1 MFAAVDLGSN
11 SFRLH
16 IGEPAGG
23 RIHIV
28 RTARNP
34 IRLAAGLDADNMLSE
49 AAMRSAIHCLQ
60 EFRKILDE
68 YQLDAMRVVATNTM
82 RVAKNADLLLPLAE
96 NAIGHPI
103 DIISGEEEGRLIYM
117 GVARAIERHDER
129 RLVIDIGGGSTEVIA
144 GTGGDI
150 GLVESFGI
158 GTQPQTLAYFP
169 DGRITAHNFDAAVT
183 AARARFEDAA
193 SLYHAKGW
201 DTAYGSSGT
210 MRAISEVI
218 ARNAIGDGTVS
229 QHSLQA
235 LRAIL
240 LDLGHVDA
248 FVLPGVKRERVP
260 VMVGG
265 LTVLIGA
272 MQELKVE
279 RLTAI
284 NAGLRLGVL
293 SDLELRA
300 NRRDRR
306 DAAIRA
312 CMGRFRVD
320 SGRALRTVGI
330 ATQLFER
337 LQPQGETHRPYL
349 AWAAMLHEIGLAI
362 SMSGAHK
369 HGAYIVEHA
378 DLGGFTTREQ
388 RMLSTLVLGQ
398 KGNLRKIRETLVEA
412 DLAKAVLALRLAI
425 VLMHARADDDIAG
438 LRLRMRSRIDLDLP
452 AELMRKHPTLAPWL
466 EKEVQAWG
474 EVGVP
479 FQVRQ
484 A

>member
-1 MFAAVDLGSN
+1 MVGNQRRRAFGLHGSDMAVFDTTPSVFPMPRRRLYTSSFNLKKVTRMFAAVDLGSN

-96 NAIGHPI
+96 NAIGYPI
-103 DIISGEEEGRLIYM
+103 EIISGEEEGRLIYM

-201 DTAYGSSGT
+201 DAAYGSSGT
-210 MRAISEVI
+210 MRAISEVDRAQRHRRRHGVAAQPAGT
-218 ARNAIGDGTVS
+218 ARRSCSTWATS
-229 QHSLQA
+229 THSCC
-235 LRAIL
+235 RASS
-240 LDLGHVDA
+240 A
-248 FVLPGVKRERVP
+248 
-260 VMVGG
+260 
-265 LTVLIGA
+265 
-272 MQELKVE
+272 
-279 RLTAI
+279 
-284 NAGLRLGVL
+284 
-293 SDLELRA
+293 S
-300 NRRDRR
+300 
-306 DAAIRA
+306 A
-312 CMGRFRVD
+312 C
-320 SGRALRTVGI
+320 
-330 ATQLFER
+330 
-337 LQPQGETHRPYL
+337 P
-349 AWAAMLHEIGLAI
+349 
-362 SMSGAHK
+362 
-369 HGAYIVEHA
+369 
-378 DLGGFTTREQ
+378 
-388 RMLSTLVLGQ
+388 
-398 KGNLRKIRETLVEA
+398 
-412 DLAKAVLALRLAI
+412 
-425 VLMHARADDDIAG
+425 
-438 LRLRMRSRIDLDLP
+438 
-452 AELMRKHPTLAPWL
+452 
-466 EKEVQAWG
+466 
-474 EVGVP
+474 
-479 FQVRQ
+479 
-484 A
+484 